1 MPVLDPKEDM
11 EIEDEQLDELLDT
24 KHKITKELD
33 KINAKAQ
40 ITEA

>member
-1 MPVLDPKEDM
+1 MLDPKEDM

-24 KHKITKELD
+24 KHKEID